1 MTMVTSSCGNVRCA
15 KVNCATCERSVLV
28 RYKKEDNFEWDNSPI
43 TSSGDVL
50 KDTVGVF
57 DMLADI
63 LKAINEQPERFT
75 R

>member
-28 RYKKEDNFEWDNSPI
+28 RSEKVDSFEWDNSPT